1 MTWAILLLGLGLI
14 LVVAETLFPSFGVL
28 TVLATAAIIGAVVMA
43 FREST
48 DTGLWFLV
56 ITALAVPV
64 CMIGGLKLFPHTHM
78 GRRMTVSGLS
88 FESSVATDA
97 RDLALVGRR
106 GVVLSDCRPAGTA
119 RFDGR
124 RVDVVSRGELLERGA
139 PVQVAEVR
147 GNRVVVTREPTHA
160 HESAPEPSGSP
171 GSPESPDSIGGA

>member
-28 TVLATAAIIGAVVMA
+28 TILATASIIGAMVMA
-43 FREST
+43 FRESV

-64 CMIGGLKLFPHTHM
+64 CVIGGLRLFPRTPM
-78 GRRMTVSGLS
+78 GKRMMVSGLS
-88 FESSVATDA
+88 FESRVATDT

-106 GVVLSDCRPAGTA
+106 GIVLSDCRPAGTA

-124 RVDVVSRGELLERGA
+124 RVDVVSRGELLERGSE
-139 PVQVAEVR
+139 VQVAEVR
-147 GNRVVVTREPTHA
+147 GNRVVVTLVSTPAQDSEPDG
-160 HESAPEPSGSP
+160 SGSP
-171 GSPESPDSIGGA
+171 DFPGSA